1 MLAENNFS
9 RFVGNINVEFTETRK
24 KAQARLAFYKSPFID
39 IMDKVS
45 FIIVMTLVGQLVIS
59 LIH

>member
-24 KAQARLAFYKSPFID
+24 KAQASLAFYKSPFID